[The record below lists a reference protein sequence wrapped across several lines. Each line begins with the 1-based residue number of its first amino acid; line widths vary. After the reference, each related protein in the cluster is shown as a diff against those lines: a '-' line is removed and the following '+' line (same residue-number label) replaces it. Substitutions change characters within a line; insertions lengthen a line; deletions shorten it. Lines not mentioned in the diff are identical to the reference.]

1 MYILKKKKNI
11 GGLSEMQGRLSL
23 LNNVLKV
30 IKANAVFNNLS
41 TNLNNANAFNVKK
54 KSYFLSRSKLKA
66 QKLISLVN

>member
-11 GGLSEMQGRLSL
+11 GGLLEMQGRLSL

-54 KSYFLSRSKLKA
+54 S
-66 QKLISLVN
+66 LIFFQEAS